1 MMIKNDY
8 KYTKKK
14 TKIGG
19 KGFYIALGCC
29 LLAVGLGVWGALQG
43 RAPTTQDSSGVPNT
57 QIEARTTRTPAQTQE
72 APANVQATGVADERE
87 TQKAETQRS
96 SEQQTQ
102 AAYYMLPL
110 GTKINKD
117 FSNGEMVESKT
128 MGDWRVH
135 NGIDFAAKKG
145 DEVKAVSA
153 GTVLSVENDSMWG
166 WVVTIDHGNGMKASY
181 CGLQKE
187 PNVKKGG
194 SIKMGDVI
202 GKVGDIPVE
211 MKDEPHLHFEVR
223 VNGTVTDPLAAMGKA
238 G

>member
-1 MMIKNDY
+1 
-8 KYTKKK
+8 
-14 TKIGG
+14 
-19 KGFYIALGCC
+19 
-29 LLAVGLGVWGALQG
+29 
-43 RAPTTQDSSGVPNT
+43 
-57 QIEARTTRTPAQTQE
+57 
-72 APANVQATGVADERE
+72 
-87 TQKAETQRS
+87 
-96 SEQQTQ
+96 
-102 AAYYMLPL
+102 
-110 GTKINKD
+110 
-117 FSNGEMVESKT
+117 

-145 DEVKAVSA
+145 DAVKAISA

-187 PNVKKGG
+187 PAVKKGG
-194 SIKMGDVI
+194 SVKMGDVI
-202 GKVGDIPVE
+202 GKVGEIPVE

>member
-43 RAPTTQDSSGVPNT
+43 RAPATQGSSVPQT

-72 APANVQATGVADERE
+72 APANVPATGVADERE
-87 TQKAETQRS
+87 TKAP
-96 SEQQTQ
+96 QTQ
-102 AAYYMLPL
+102 APAEQGTEAAYFMLPL

-145 DEVKAVSA
+145 DEVKAVGNGA
-153 GTVLSVENDSMWG
+153 VLSVENDSMWG
-166 WVVTIDHGNGMKASY
+166 WVVTIDHGSGMKASY

-187 PNVKKGG
+187 PAVKKGE
-194 SIKMGDVI
+194 SVKMGDVI
-202 GKVGDIPVE
+202 GKVGEIPVE
-211 MKDEPHLHFEVR
+211 MGDAPHLHFEVR
-223 VNGTVTDPLAAMGKA
+223 VNGTVADPLAAMGKA

>member
-1 MMIKNDY
+1 MIKNDY

-29 LLAVGLGVWGALQG
+29 LLAVGLGVWGAVQG
-43 RAPTTQDSSGVPNT
+43 RAPVTQGLSGANS
-57 QIEARTTRTPAQTQE
+57 QIEARTTKAPVQTKE
-72 APANVQATGVADERE
+72 APANVPATGV
-87 TQKAETQRS
+87 
-96 SEQQTQ
+96 
-102 AAYYMLPL
+102 PL

-145 DEVKAVSA
+145 DAVKAISA

-187 PNVKKGG
+187 PAVKKGG
-194 SIKMGDVI
+194 SVKMGDVI
-202 GKVGDIPVE
+202 GKVGEIPVE

-223 VNGTVTDPLAAMGKA
+223 VNGTVTDPLVAMGKA

>member
-29 LLAVGLGVWGALQG
+29 LLAVGLGVWGAVQG
-43 RAPTTQDSSGVPNT
+43 RVPTAQDPSGLAGT

-72 APANVQATGVADERE
+72 APANVPATGVADERDP
-87 TQKAETQRS
+87 QPSQAQPS
-96 SEQQTQ
+96 SEQTKKPT
-102 AAYYMLPL
+102 YYMLPL

-145 DEVKAVSA
+145 DEVKAISA
-153 GTVLSVENDSMWG
+153 GAVLSVEHDSMWG
-166 WVVTIDHGNGMKASY
+166 WVVTIDHGSGMKASY

-187 PNVKKGG
+187 PAIKKGD
-194 SIKMGDVI
+194 SVKMGGVI

-211 MKDEPHLHFEVR
+211 MQDDPHLHFEVR
-223 VNGTVTDPLAAMGKA
+223 VNGTVTDPLSAMGKA